1 MQSLCNACGIWQ
13 RKARRA
19 MAEAAVAA
27 NANSIVGSAT
37 IITTTSSYKTRE
49 KKNWHGNPKNK
60 YSKLLDTSNSSSPSS
75 SNKYSMSSNNNND
88 KICFKHLLFG
98 LNHNYK
104 YSAFP
109 GVFLQDVTEAALLLM
124 ELSYGFVHSWIF
136 HYWINTFLFL

>member
-37 IITTTSSYKTRE
+37 IITTTSYKTRE

-109 GVFLQDVTEAALLLM
+109 GVFLRDVTEAALLLM
-124 ELSYGFVHSWIF
+124 ELSYGYVHS
-136 HYWINTFLFL
+136 